1 MRVDDD
7 EAAAEMSKRLA
18 AEQAHDR
25 LAKAAA
31 AHATEI
37 ERSAARPSK
46 LAAAYQDVRRAA
58 EAIPRRYAQ

>member
-1 MRVDDD
+1 
-7 EAAAEMSKRLA
+7 MSKRLA

-46 LAAAYQDVRRAA
+46 LATAYQDVRRAA